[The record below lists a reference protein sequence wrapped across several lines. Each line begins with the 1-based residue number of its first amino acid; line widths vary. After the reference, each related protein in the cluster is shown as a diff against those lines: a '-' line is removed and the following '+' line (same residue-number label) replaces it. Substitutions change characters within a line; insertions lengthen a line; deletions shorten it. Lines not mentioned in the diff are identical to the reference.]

1 MKNNKPITIAIGLL
15 LLVLF
20 GSVLFVFQVRNTEV
34 AIKTTFGKPSSNAV
48 SEPGAYLRLP
58 WPIQKIYR
66 FDKRIQNLEDKFEES
81 TTRDSFNLLV
91 EVFAGWRIDKPDV
104 FLPKFPDASIAEAER
119 QLRDQVRSA
128 KRSVIGQYEF
138 ADLISTDESKLKLQ
152 EIETRILDQ
161 VRKGTEEKYGIRFE
175 FLGIRRLGVPESIS
189 EKVISRMESERQRL
203 IEQIEGEGEEE
214 AQKIRSEAD
223 KQTGILLAQAEAERK
238 RLLGEGEAEAAQY
251 YEVFERNP
259 ELARFLLKLE
269 AFRQSLSDQTTL
281 ILDPTTP
288 PFDMLDPVQSEKTR
302 KAIAEGQVDAQSGKS
317 PK

>member
-1 MKNNKPITIAIGLL
+1 
-15 LLVLF
+15 
-20 GSVLFVFQVRNTEV
+20 
-34 AIKTTFGKPSSNAV
+34 
-48 SEPGAYLRLP
+48 
-58 WPIQKIYR
+58 
-66 FDKRIQNLEDKFEES
+66 
-81 TTRDSFNLLV
+81 
-91 EVFAGWRIDKPDV
+91 
-104 FLPKFPDASIAEAER
+104 
-119 QLRDQVRSA
+119 
-128 KRSVIGQYEF
+128 
-138 ADLISTDESKLKLQ
+138 
-152 EIETRILDQ
+152 
-161 VRKGTEEKYGIRFE
+161 
-175 FLGIRRLGVPESIS
+175 
-189 EKVISRMESERQRL
+189 MESERQRL

-269 AFRQSLSDQTTL
+269 AFRQSLSGQTTL